1 MDILVNLQAFL
12 ATADAGGFS
21 AAARKLHVSTS
32 VVAKRVTQLEARL
45 GIALFHRSTRQLR
58 LTAAGREYV
67 HRARGVV
74 ADVGDLLSR
83 MGEKGHDLV
92 DHLRIKA
99 PTSLTIA
106 RLADV
111 FSAFQ
116 TQNPRLR
123 LEIVLIDRPVD
134 PVTEGFDIAI
144 GAFPHSFG
152 GVVDEPICQLKRLVC
167 ASPAYLKAHGAPRHP
182 RDLVD
187 HRCLSFLPTGPEWM
201 FDGPRGR
208 ITIQVRPLLS
218 SNEAHVLVKSAV
230 AGNGI
235 AFISHYIAEEALRQ
249 GTLQVVL
256 PDFPIP
262 ELWVKA
268 AIPERRVNAAAVQAL
283 LRELKSSLS
292 PML

>member
-21 AAARKLHVSTS
+21 AAARKLNVSTS
-32 VVAKRVTQLEARL
+32 VVAKRVTQLEART

-58 LTAAGREYV
+58 LTVAGQQYV

-116 TQNPRLR
+116 TQNPRLK

-152 GVVDEPICQLKRLVC
+152 GVVDEPLCQLKRLLC

-187 HRCLSFLPTGPEWM
+187 HQCLSFLPTGSEWM

-208 ITIQVRPLLS
+208 ISIQVRPLLS
-218 SNEAHVLVKSAV
+218 SNEGHVLVKSAI

-235 AFISHYIAEEALRQ
+235 AFISHYLADEALRL

-268 AIPERRVNAAAVQAL
+268 TVPERRVNAAAVQAL
-283 LRELKSSLS
+283 LRQLKSSLS
-292 PML
+292 PVL

>member
-1 MDILVNLQAFL
+1 MDVLVNLQAFL
-12 ATADAGGFS
+12 ATADAAGFS
-21 AAARKLHVSTS
+21 AAARKLNVSTS

-45 GIALFHRSTRQLR
+45 GIALFHRSTRHLR
-58 LTAAGREYV
+58 LTAAGQEYV

-83 MGEKGHDLV
+83 MGEKDRDLV

-116 TQNPRLR
+116 TQNPKLK

-152 GVVDEPICQLKRLVC
+152 GVVDEPLCQLKRLLC
-167 ASPAYLKAHGAPRHP
+167 ASPAYLDVHGAPRHP

-187 HRCLSFLPTGPEWM
+187 HRCLSFLPTGPDWI

-208 ITIQVRPLLS
+208 ITVQVRPLLS
-218 SNEAHVLVKSAV
+218 SNEGHVLVKSAI

-235 AFISHYIAEEALRQ
+235 AFISHYLAEDALRR
-249 GTLQVVL
+249 GALQVVL

-268 AIPERRVNAAAVQAL
+268 TIPERRVKAAAVQAL
-283 LRELKSSLS
+283 LRELKSSLL
-292 PML
+292 PVL